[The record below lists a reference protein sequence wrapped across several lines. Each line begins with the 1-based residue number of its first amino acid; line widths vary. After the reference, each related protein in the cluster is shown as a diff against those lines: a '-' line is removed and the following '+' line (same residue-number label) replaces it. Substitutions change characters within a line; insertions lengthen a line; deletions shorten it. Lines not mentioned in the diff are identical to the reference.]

1 VNLQEKREIKMIEN
15 KKRVTKALKEKKID
29 AAIDTKWPFIGPF
42 LKFLESK
49 GILKELKNIL
59 GENRRISIPKSIIT
73 LMYIIKLIVGIPR
86 IRGSEAL
93 LADFGAMRLLGF
105 DMDTIENGSCN
116 RGDANQ
122 YGKGYK
128 KNHWRA
134 RSIYINLQHR
144 KIFQGKYD

>member
-1 VNLQEKREIKMIEN
+1 MISVNLQEKREIKMIEN

-105 DMDTIENGSCN
+105 DMDAIENGSCN
-116 RGDANQ
+116 PWGC
-122 YGKGYK
+122 
-128 KNHWRA
+128 
-134 RSIYINLQHR
+134 
-144 KIFQGKYD
+144 KYNTVRV